1 MDEHKLVYVTYT
13 KVLSS
18 PCLYGS
24 KLKSRVLLCMQDVK
38 NRVRQDFIPTFL
50 AECLYWPF
58 IQGFNFWKVPVKHQL
73 LVVNTA
79 CLADSTF
86 LSW

>member
-1 MDEHKLVYVTYT
+1 MT
-13 KVLSS
+13 
-18 PCLYGS
+18 
-24 KLKSRVLLCMQDVK
+24 LCMVRLQDVK
-38 NRVRQDFIPTFL
+38 HRIQQDFIPTFM

-58 IQGFNFWKVPVKHQL
+58 IQGVNFWKVPVKHQL

>member
-1 MDEHKLVYVTYT
+1 MTPNGIDFSFLFLTLCKI
-13 KVLSS
+13 
-18 PCLYGS
+18 CL
-24 KLKSRVLLCMQDVK
+24 QDVK
-38 NRVRQDFIPTFL
+38 HRIRQDFIPTFM

>member
-1 MDEHKLVYVTYT
+1 MITRGTL
-13 KVLSS
+13 VLS
-18 PCLYGS
+18 C
-24 KLKSRVLLCMQDVK
+24 VLRDHNIFHLLHATSDLLVLVQDVK
-38 NRVRQDFIPTFL
+38 NRVKQDFIPTFV

>member
-1 MDEHKLVYVTYT
+1 MTSDLHMCQQLCVYSRYT
-13 KVLSS
+13 MQTLSVVLTAWCD
-18 PCLYGS
+18 P
-24 KLKSRVLLCMQDVK
+24 QDVK
-38 NRVRQDFIPTFL
+38 HRIQQDFIPTFL

-58 IQGFNFWKVPVKHQL
+58 IQGVNFWKVPVKHQL

>member
-1 MDEHKLVYVTYT
+1 MHVQVMYRSCHCRTVIIKDGCVV
-13 KVLSS
+13 
-18 PCLYGS
+18 
-24 KLKSRVLLCMQDVK
+24 QDVK
-38 NRVRQDFIPTFL
+38 NRIQQDFIPTFA